1 MARIRRD
8 DKGGLFRG
16 RTVET
21 YGYSRDGKV
30 TDEELQEHPSTD
42 SLARYALMHVGKS
55 EPVLKAL
62 ADETLN
68 TLDGAIGD
76 MKLGQVI
83 EITDDSADILKK
95 LKDSKISEIDKDV
108 KNVKVGDIMKVVS
121 VTTAEKRRTAHISRF
136 PHFPRAK
143 NTKARLSPQR
153 RG

>member
-1 MARIRRD
+1 
-8 DKGGLFRG
+8 
-16 RTVET
+16 
-21 YGYSRDGKV
+21 
-30 TDEELQEHPSTD
+30 
-42 SLARYALMHVGKS
+42 MHVGKS

-121 VTTAEKRRTAHISRF
+121 VTTAEKATDGAYIALPALPAGKEYKGTFITA
-136 PHFPRAK
+136 
-143 NTKARLSPQR
+143 NTGIKPYIL
-153 RG
+153 